1 MVGVEEQG
9 SSHGEMNEGLVT
21 RSEGFTGVWSRWMM
35 VRKEKRVCLVTTRT
49 TTGTT
54 GASSL
59 ANGCA
64 KSESDATRRQYARIG

>member
-1 MVGVEEQG
+1 MRW
-9 SSHGEMNEGLVT
+9 SLV
-21 RSEGFTGVWSRWMM
+21 
-35 VRKEKRVCLVTTRT
+35 TRT

-64 KSESDATRRQYARIG
+64 KSDAARRICTDRTESGRGIGGLAMRAETADWIECENSSNEEKKEGQAAACGG